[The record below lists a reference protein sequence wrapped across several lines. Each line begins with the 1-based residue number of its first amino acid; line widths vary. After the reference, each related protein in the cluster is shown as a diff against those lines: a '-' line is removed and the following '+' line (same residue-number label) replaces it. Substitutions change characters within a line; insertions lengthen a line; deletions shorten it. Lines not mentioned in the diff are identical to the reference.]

1 MPCSVTSDVVDV
13 FMSLAA
19 VPSPSGD
26 ERAVADLVAAY
37 LRELGLEVS
46 EDDAASSLR
55 GNAGNLYCRVPA
67 SDGNGGLP
75 LFFCAHIDTVPPDAP
90 IEPVIAHGAIRNSA
104 PTILGADNKASV
116 AVMLEAV
123 RQLVAEGRPHAG
135 VELVLTVQEEVGL
148 LGAKAF
154 DCSRLHARTGFVYDH
169 AASIGEIIT
178 HAPSQYTIE
187 ATFHGHPAHSGI
199 APEQGR
205 SAIAAAARAIAE
217 MRLGRIDDETSAN
230 VGLIRGGVA
239 RNIVPAQCWLQAE
252 TRSLDP
258 ERARRESQAMLD
270 AMAHA
275 ANVEECS
282 VETSVTLEYEA
293 YRYRRS
299 DPTVAL
305 AIEALERA
313 GYEARTAS
321 AGGGA
326 DAHVFNQRGLHCLN
340 LGNGMA
346 RIHTAEEEIAV
357 ADLSAMVD
365 VTLALVETARTR
377 EGDGG

>member
-1 MPCSVTSDVVDV
+1 V
-13 FMSLAA
+13 
-19 VPSPSGD
+19 
-26 ERAVADLVAAY
+26 
-37 LRELGLEVS
+37 
-46 EDDAASSLR
+46 
-55 GNAGNLYCRVPA
+55 
-67 SDGNGGLP
+67 
-75 LFFCAHIDTVPPDAP
+75 
-90 IEPVIAHGAIRNSA
+90 
-104 PTILGADNKASV
+104 
-116 AVMLEAV
+116 
-123 RQLVAEGRPHAG
+123 
-135 VELVLTVQEEVGL
+135 
-148 LGAKAF
+148 
-154 DCSRLHARTGFVYDH
+154 
-169 AASIGEIIT
+169 IT
-178 HAPSQYTIE
+178 HAPSQYTVE

-230 VGLIRGGVA
+230 VGLIRGGTA

-275 ANVEECS
+275 ANVEECT

-293 YRYRRS
+293 YRYRRG
-299 DPTVAL
+299 DATVAL
-305 AIEALERA
+305 AFAALERA
-313 GYEARTAS
+313 GHEPRAAS

-365 VTLALVETARTR
+365 VTLALVDAARTR
-377 EGDGG
+377 GSNGA